1 MDENTLAWIQIVLS
15 VLLIVSVILQ
25 PRGSGAGSLFGG
37 PSSIGG
43 GEYYRSRRGLEKF
56 LLYFTV
62 ILGFF
67 LVFTC
72 FTYLYI

>member
-15 VLLIVSVILQ
+15 VLLIVAVILQ

-43 GEYYRSRRGLEKF
+43 GEYYRSRRGFEKF
-56 LLYFTV
+56 LMYFTI
-62 ILGFF
+62 ILGSF
-67 LVFTC
+67 LVITSFA
-72 FTYLYI
+72 YLYI